1 MATLTIKNLPDS
13 LYERLKLTAANH
25 RRSINSEAIVRLERS
40 LDIHETNTDEI
51 LAEVRKSRNEL
62 AKKGVYLTEEMLRQA
77 KEEGRP

>member
-25 RRSINSEAIVRLERS
+25 RRSINNEAIVRLERS
-40 LDIHETNTDEI
+40 LYTPETNTAEL
-51 LAEVRKSRNEL
+51 LAEIRKSRDEL
-62 AKKGVYLTEEMLRQA
+62 AKKGVYLTEEILRQG